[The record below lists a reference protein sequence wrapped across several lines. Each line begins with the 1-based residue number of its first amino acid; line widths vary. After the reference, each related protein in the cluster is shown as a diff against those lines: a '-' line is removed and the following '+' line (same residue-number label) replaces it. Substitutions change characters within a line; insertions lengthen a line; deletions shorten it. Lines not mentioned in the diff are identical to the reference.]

1 MGRDRRTQAVLP
13 LRGKILNIERARL
26 DKLLASEQV
35 RNLVI
40 AIGGGIGDTFDINKL
55 RYHKI
60 IIATDAD
67 VDGAHIRTLIL
78 TLFYRY
84 FRPLIEGGY
93 VYIAQPPLYKVK
105 KGKEL
110 HYFYAQEELNVYLAK
125 EGFDASEVEVT
136 SDSLPDDEVSDSSNE
151 NSEEDDAIAVDAM
164 GMEVKSKGAKDAKG
178 KKGDEKSSKTKP
190 SVQRYKGLG
199 EMNAE
204 ELGETTMDIH
214 KRILKRVSIGDIDE
228 ASTTIEILMGN
239 DVPAR
244 KTFIQTNA
252 KMANIDV

>member
-84 FRPLIEGGY
+84 FRSLIEGGF

-110 HYFYAQEELNVYLAK
+110 HYFYAQEELNNFLAK
-125 EGFDASEVEVT
+125 EGVDPNAIEVSSE
-136 SDSLPDDEVSDSSNE
+136 SLPDDDGSTESSE

-164 GMEVKSKGAKDAKG
+164 GMVATGKGAKDTKG
-178 KKGDEKSSKTKP
+178 KKGADLKASKIH
-190 SVQRYKGLG
+190 VQRYKGLG

-214 KRILKRVSIGDIDE
+214 KRILKKVVIGDLDE
-228 ASTTIEILMGN
+228 ASNTIEILMGN